1 MLKII
6 KIISQGNIF
15 DSQCDFI
22 VNPVNVVGVM
32 GKGLALNFKI
42 KFPNNFKKYKK
53 FCDDG
58 SFDIGKLLIINE
70 NNKNI
75 INFPTKKH
83 WKNKSE
89 YEYIEKGL
97 EKLKKAIEN
106 YNIKSIAFPKLGCGL
121 GGLEWNIVFSML
133 KKLEKEISNEILIEV
148 YI

>member
-6 KIISQGNIF
+6 ENGNIF
-15 DSQCDFI
+15 NSNCDFL
-22 VNPVNVVGVM
+22 VNPVNTVGIM
-32 GKGLALNFKI
+32 GKGLALEFKK
-42 KFPNNFKKYKK
+42 KFPNNFIKYQK
-53 FCDDG
+53 FCKDN
-58 SFDIGKLLIINE
+58 SFDIGKLLIVKE
-70 NNKNI
+70 NNKSI